1 LLFCLS
7 TLKKAIG
14 NIIHYLFLDTLPL
27 IYNRE
32 EKVTIPCEKK
42 KGKREQKNKSKRKG
56 KKKSKQRK
64 SINGAM
70 EETFYPSQP

>member
-1 LLFCLS
+1 LLFRLS

-42 KGKREQKNKSKRKG
+42 KE
-56 KKKSKQRK
+56 KKKKKKKRNNKWS
-64 SINGAM
+64 
-70 EETFYPSQP
+70 E